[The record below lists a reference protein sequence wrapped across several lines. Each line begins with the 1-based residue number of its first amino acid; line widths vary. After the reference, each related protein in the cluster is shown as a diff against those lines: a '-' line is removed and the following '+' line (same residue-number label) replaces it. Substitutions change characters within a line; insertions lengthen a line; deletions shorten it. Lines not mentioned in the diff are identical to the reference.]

1 MGTDE
6 EGFSVTVASGPDPTT
21 GTTVAV
27 VGDLDAGTAGIMADA
42 LENVLDTG
50 GGDLVIDGSRLW
62 FIDSAGIKV
71 IVDARNRLLERGAVL
86 ELRDLPPSPRKI
98 VELLSLDR
106 IIRVT

>member
-1 MGTDE
+1 
-6 EGFSVTVASGPDPTT
+6 
-21 GTTVAV
+21 
-27 VGDLDAGTAGIMADA
+27 
-42 LENVLDTG
+42 
-50 GGDLVIDGSRLW
+50 VIDGSRLW